1 VGRRTT
7 KAMRT
12 YWDEAA
18 ERNPMFYVDTSLD
31 FDHPDEARFLEGG
44 RRVASIAVDECPV
57 SLSGYRLAVE
67 IGSGLG
73 RVCAALATRFDRVVG
88 IDISESMVRQ
98 ARELVTNPS
107 VEFRHGDG
115 LSLPGIADDSVDLVV
130 TFTVFQHALNR
141 AVIRAN
147 LREAARVLRP
157 GGVLAMQWN
166 ATPGVLRWRAHRLR
180 MRALA
185 AVGRADAYGRDAAA
199 FLGTRVPLT
208 AMDRM
213 LADVGL
219 TRVGLL
225 EPDTLFSWAWA
236 QKDATA

>member
-1 VGRRTT
+1 MGRRTI

-12 YWDEAA
+12 YWDDAA

-31 FDHPDEARFLEGG
+31 FDNPDTAKFLEGG
-44 RRVASIAVDECPV
+44 RRIAAIAVDECPV
-57 SLSGYRLAVE
+57 ALPGTGLAVE

-88 IDISESMVRQ
+88 VDISEAMVRQ
-98 ARELVTNPS
+98 ARELVTDPE

-115 LSLPGIADDSVDLVV
+115 VSLPGVADASADLVV

-141 AVIRAN
+141 GVIRAN
-147 LREAARVLRP
+147 LREASRVLRP

-180 MRALA
+180 MRAAA

-199 FLGTRVPLT
+199 FLGTRVPVP

-213 LADVGL
+213 LEEVGL
-219 TRVGLL
+219 RRVGLA

-236 QKDATA
+236 QAPAG

>member
-1 VGRRTT
+1 M

-12 YWDEAA
+12 YWDDAA

-31 FDHPDEARFLEGG
+31 FARPDETKFLEGG
-44 RRVASIAVDECPV
+44 RRIASIAVDDCPV
-57 SLSGYRLAVE
+57 SLPGNELAVE

-73 RVCAALATRFDRVVG
+73 RVCLALADRFDHVVG
-88 IDISESMVRQ
+88 VDISPAMVRQ
-98 ARELVTNPS
+98 ARELVTDPE
-107 VEFRHGDG
+107 VEFRLGDG
-115 LSLPGIADDSVDLVV
+115 ASLPGVADHSVDLVV

-147 LREAARVLRP
+147 LREVARVLRP

-180 MRALA
+180 MRGLA
-185 AVGRADAYGRDAAA
+185 ALGRADAYGRDDAA
-199 FLGTRVPLT
+199 FLGTRVPVA

-219 TRVGLL
+219 RRVGLI
-225 EPDTLFSWAWA
+225 EPDTLYCWAWA
-236 QKDATA
+236 TSAAP